1 MDSLNTQE
9 VILNGDSPSPTR
21 IVNGV
26 VEIVAPTTAEQ
37 RLAKKNKLKARGT
50 LLMALLDKHQ
60 LKFNIHKD
68 AKTLMEAIEKRF
80 RDNEDLKQL
89 NLDDLEEMDLNWQM
103 AMLTMRAR
111 SFQAGEEPTNYALMA
126 YTSSGSS
133 SSSGS
138 DDEVA
143 PCSKAYSKAYATLQ
157 THYDNLTVAFRK
169 SQLDVL
175 SYKTGLESVEARLVV
190 YQKNETVFEEDI
202 KLLKLDVM
210 LRDNALAEL
219 RKKFEKSKKE
229 RNDLK
234 LTLYKFQTSSI
245 NLSKLL
251 ESQVSDKNGLGF
263 DSQVFNCQVSD
274 YEVLHCHEYDNRV
287 PKNPEND
294 RYKTGEGYHS
304 VPPPYTRTF
313 LPPKPDLVFTDDPS
327 ASELVS
333 NVFHVESSINK
344 PSKDMSKTHRPN
356 ALIVKDWI
364 SNSEDET
371 EIEHVPTAVT
381 QSTVKSTW
389 PVKHV
394 VNKGSKR
401 EQHVQCLPKECCS
414 FRRENNM
421 YNVYLRE
428 NNDENLVLLRV
439 LRENNMY
446 NVYLKNV
453 VPSEDLTYLFVK
465 AILDKSN
472 LWHKR
477 LGHINFKTMNK
488 LVKGNLVRGLPLKI
502 FENNHTCVACQ
513 KGKQHKA
520 SLKKVNDDVQLRALI
535 DGKKVVVSEAIIR
548 RDLHLDDVD
557 EVEFLPN
564 AEFLRSLQEWVPK
577 GLHGMS
583 LAIPWHL
590 LSSA

>member
-371 EIEHVPTAVT
+371 EIE
-381 QSTVKSTW
+381 
-389 PVKHV
+389 
-394 VNKGSKR
+394 
-401 EQHVQCLPKECCS
+401 
-414 FRRENNM
+414 
-421 YNVYLRE
+421 
-428 NNDENLVLLRV
+428 V

-488 LVKGNLVRGLPLKI
+488 LVKGNLVR
-502 FENNHTCVACQ
+502 V
-513 KGKQHKA
+513 
-520 SLKKVNDDVQLRALI
+520 KKVNDDVQLRALI